1 MKTHAILILMDNSS
15 SELDAIFFA
24 FADSTRRAVLQRLG
38 DGPASVSD
46 LAAPFDMALPPFMK
60 HIRTLE
66 TAGLITTEKVGRVR
80 TCELNPEKYAAV
92 EDWLS
97 DQRRQWA
104 SRYRK
109 LDQLL
114 ELLKDKDR

>member
-1 MKTHAILILMDNSS
+1 MNCPILTLMDNNNA
-15 SELDAIFFA
+15 ELDTVFLA
-24 FADSTRRAVLQRLG
+24 FADSTRRAVLRELG

-46 LAAPFDMALPPFMK
+46 LAVPFDMALPPFMK

-66 TAGLITTEKVGRVR
+66 NAGLITTRKEGRVR

-92 EDWLS
+92 EQWLH

-114 ELLKDKDR
+114 EQLKDKD

>member
-1 MKTHAILILMDNSS
+1 MDNNSP
-15 SELDAIFFA
+15 ELDTVFLA
-24 FADSTRRAVLQRLG
+24 FADSTRRAVLRQLG
-38 DGPASVSD
+38 AGPASVSD

-66 TAGLITTEKVGRVR
+66 NAGLITTEKVGRVR
-80 TCELNPEKYAAV
+80 TCELNPERYAAV
-92 EDWLS
+92 EDWLR

-109 LDQLL
+109 LDHLL
-114 ELLKDKDR
+114 EQLKDKDR

>member
-1 MKTHAILILMDNSS
+1 MRLILTYMDNNS
-15 SELDAIFFA
+15 SELDTVFHA
-24 FADSTRRAVLQRLG
+24 FADSTRRAVLRQLG

-66 TAGLITTEKVGRVR
+66 NAGLITTRKVGRVR
-80 TCELNPEKYAAV
+80 ICELNPEKYAAV
-92 EDWLS
+92 EEWLKG
-97 DQRRQWA
+97 QRKQWA

-114 ELLKDKDR
+114 EQLKGKNR

>member
-1 MKTHAILILMDNSS
+1 MTEPIVTPMDNNA
-15 SELDAIFFA
+15 LDLDTVFLA
-24 FADSTRRAVLQRLG
+24 FADSTRRAVLRRLG

-66 TAGLITTEKVGRVR
+66 SAGLITTEKVGRVR
-80 TCELNPEKYAAV
+80 TCELNPERYAAV
-92 EDWLS
+92 EAWLI

-114 ELLKDKDR
+114 EQLKDKDR

>member
-1 MKTHAILILMDNSS
+1 MDNNN
-15 SELDAIFFA
+15 SELDTVFLA
-24 FADSTRRAVLQRLG
+24 FADSTRRAVLRRLG

-66 TAGLITTEKVGRVR
+66 NAGLITTEKVGRVR
-80 TCELNPEKYAAV
+80 TCEINPERYAGV
-92 EDWLS
+92 EEWLK
-97 DQRRQWA
+97 DQRGQWA

-114 ELLKDKDR
+114 KKLKEKDK

>member
-1 MKTHAILILMDNSS
+1 MDNNSP
-15 SELDAIFFA
+15 ELDTIFLA
-24 FADSTRRAVLQRLG
+24 FADSTRRAVLRRLG

-66 TAGLITTEKVGRVR
+66 NAGLITTEKVGRVR

-92 EDWLS
+92 EDWLKE
-97 DQRRQWA
+97 QRQQWA

-114 ELLKDKDR
+114 KQLKEKDK

>member
-1 MKTHAILILMDNSS
+1 MNHSILTPMDNNSP
-15 SELDAIFFA
+15 ELDTVFLA
-24 FADSTRRAVLQRLG
+24 FADSTRRAVLRRLG

-66 TAGLITTEKVGRVR
+66 NAGLITTEKVGRVR
-80 TCELNPEKYAAV
+80 TCELNPERYAAV
-92 EDWLS
+92 EDWLKE
-97 DQRRQWA
+97 QRRQWT

-109 LDQLL
+109 LDNLL
-114 ELLKDKDR
+114 EQLKDKDR